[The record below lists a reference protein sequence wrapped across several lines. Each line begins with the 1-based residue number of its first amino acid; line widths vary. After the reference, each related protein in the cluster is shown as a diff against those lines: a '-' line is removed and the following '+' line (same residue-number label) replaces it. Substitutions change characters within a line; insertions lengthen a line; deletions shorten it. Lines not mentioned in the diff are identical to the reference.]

1 MARILIEPTKGKTFN
16 ATSKARA
23 DVTTILQREG
33 FSLVPVRVSDDPSM
47 GAQLHDLRSNRVAL
61 RKTLED
67 TPEDSVSI
75 PGMPWTTASAS

>member
-1 MARILIEPTKGKTFN
+1 MARILIEPTKGETFN

-23 DVTTILQREG
+23 DVTAILQQEG
-33 FSLVPVRVSDDPSM
+33 FSLVPVHVSDDPSM

-67 TPEDSVSI
+67 TPEDSVLFFQY
-75 PGMPWTTASAS
+75 PWDAMD